1 MKILVLNSGSSSL
14 KYQLIDSETEDILA
28 KGLAERIGAAGGG
41 GRIKHE
47 CVANGKAEMDVDMA
61 DHAQAIDHVFG
72 FLTDPKVG
80 AVKSV
85 DEISAVGHRVLHG
98 GEKFVQPTLV
108 NEEVVLE
115 IEKLSDLGPL
125 HNPANA
131 KGIRACM
138 KLMPNVPQVAVFDTA
153 FHATM
158 PDYAYTYALPYKYY
172 QEYGIRRY
180 GFHGT
185 SHRFVTG
192 RALKMLETMNVDS
205 SKSRIITCH
214 LGNGSSMAAV
224 VGGKVMDTS
233 MGVTP
238 AEGLMM
244 GTRSGDIDPAI
255 LPYLGK
261 KLGAT
266 AEDLDDLINKKSG
279 LLGVSGVS
287 SDMRDVEN
295 AANEG
300 NKRAKLALEIFV
312 YRIRKYIGAYIA
324 AMGGLDAIVFTGG
337 IGENSTTIRARV
349 CEDMEFLGI
358 KIDPDKNN
366 TLKGQADISKNGS
379 KVRILLIPT
388 NEERVIARET
398 VQVVAGD

>member
-1 MKILVLNSGSSSL
+1 
-14 KYQLIDSETEDILA
+14 
-28 KGLAERIGAAGGG
+28 
-41 GRIKHE
+41 
-47 CVANGKAEMDVDMA
+47 
-61 DHAQAIDHVFG
+61 
-72 FLTDPKVG
+72 
-80 AVKSV
+80 
-85 DEISAVGHRVLHG
+85 
-98 GEKFVQPTLV
+98 
-108 NEEVVLE
+108 
-115 IEKLSDLGPL
+115 
-125 HNPANA
+125 
-131 KGIRACM
+131 M
-138 KLMPNVPQVAVFDTA
+138 KLMPGVPQVAVFDTA

-172 QEYGIRRY
+172 TDYGIRRY

-185 SHRFVTG
+185 SHRYVTG
-192 RALKMLETMNVDS
+192 QALKMLKSMNVDPD
-205 SKSRIITCH
+205 KSRIITCH

-244 GTRSGDIDPAI
+244 GTRCGDIDPAI
-255 LPYLGK
+255 LTYLGK
-261 KLGAT
+261 KLNAT

-287 SDMRDVEN
+287 GDMRDVEN
-295 AANEG
+295 AADKG
-300 NKRAKLALEIFV
+300 NKRAQLALAIFC

-349 CEDMEFLGI
+349 CDGMDFFGI
-358 KIDPDKNN
+358 ELDSDKNDK
-366 TLKGQADISKNGS
+366 LKGPADISKDGS

-398 VQVVAGD
+398 VQVVECA